1 MAENNSGQTQPHSQ
15 TPGVSSSVAASSSA
29 LSDQAGVGPSQQQQQ
44 QQQQIQMHNIQMH
57 QLNQMNQM
65 QHMNTMN
72 QQRSHR
78 IHSLNTSGVQSVLG
92 PFSPTAAPSSSVAF
106 NSISSQ
112 STNSTNS
119 NAMPNGAASMNLPNH
134 APSAANGPTHSNSP
148 IANMMPFAVMGSLPQ
163 HMPYQQSQHAHLMH
177 HPTFA
182 QQSVQPP
189 TQLHSSQPLPQI
201 MTHQFQNHMSPQNY
215 PLPRQVSQQMAHVV
229 NPASPTSHPGMNF
242 IPQQQFRFPPQQLQ
256 QQQQTLIMQQQN
268 DQLQQSLTSQP
279 QMLPQQQHFANT
291 SVGSPAEQIPINLQ
305 SSYPLQSNNA
315 QSSPP
320 PPPAVFQNFSLHANG
335 SAGLGAQQSQQISMQ
350 QQQQQFQMQQQFQL
364 QQMQLHQ
371 AQHGQHQPPFQ
382 HEHPSQSNPSDSSQK
397 LAYDDN
403 RPGDASM
410 DDQSLTKKEL
420 DAEQSA
426 PDLASTI
433 DTRLIFNPPPGQPG
447 ELIERTEPETAI
459 ALNGAHTSK
468 PKTNTSAPRNKMIQC
483 TLNNAIEDSLYNS
496 CIDDGE
502 CVDGI
507 GAFFADI
514 SKERAL
520 AATPRF
526 GLAVLLERFERRRKR
541 LSGSFQPVGVVG
553 DLFDLSDDEV
563 VERRVERNGAGAK
576 KRRLSKK
583 SGKKKKDAGSRK
595 HSRGSKDR
603 DRASKSEGRPVMARA
618 DAFATVGS
626 DDENGNLSSG
636 GGSSSSDSDS
646 DEIDEL
652 DERPPPAA
660 AFAASSSRI
669 ASAGNHMK
677 PAKTSAP
684 HVKRSQSSSSS
695 SGGSSSSG
703 SSSSGSSSGSSSSDS
718 SDDNAANHP
727 KLTKSQSLNSAT
739 VLSAA
744 KSMQQTPTPALL
756 SKLAVSK
763 AVKKVVTPK
772 PSSSAGSSSQA
783 KTDAAGLSFGIVP
796 KKPRARMW
804 TLKEDYQ
811 LVRAVRMYGNVWDR
825 VEAKVEGRNKKQ
837 CQDHWNRILSKK
849 AENLRID
856 AVNIALQN
864 SLSRSKGGA
873 DYQEISD
880 EDESAF
886 RDDASATAGVAS
898 TMGETVE

>member
-1 MAENNSGQTQPHSQ
+1 
-15 TPGVSSSVAASSSA
+15 
-29 LSDQAGVGPSQQQQQ
+29 
-44 QQQQIQMHNIQMH
+44 
-57 QLNQMNQM
+57 
-65 QHMNTMN
+65 
-72 QQRSHR
+72 
-78 IHSLNTSGVQSVLG
+78 
-92 PFSPTAAPSSSVAF
+92 
-106 NSISSQ
+106 
-112 STNSTNS
+112 
-119 NAMPNGAASMNLPNH
+119 MPNGAVSMNLPNH
-134 APSAANGPTHSNSP
+134 VPSAANGPTHSNSP

-163 HMPYQQSQHAHLMH
+163 NMPYQQPQHAHLMH

-201 MTHQFQNHMSPQNY
+201 MTHQFQNHISSQNY
-215 PLPRQVSQQMAHVV
+215 PLPRQVSQQMAHMV
-229 NPASPTSHPGMNF
+229 NPASPTSHPGMTL

-256 QQQQTLIMQQQN
+256 HQQQALMLQQQN

-279 QMLPQQQHFANT
+279 QMLPQQQQHFANT
-291 SVGSPAEQIPINLQ
+291 SVASPVEQIPINLQ

-320 PPPAVFQNFSLHANG
+320 PPPAGFQNFSMHTNG
-335 SAGLGAQQSQQISMQ
+335 SAGLGPQQLQQISIQ
-350 QQQQQFQMQQQFQL
+350 QQQQQFQMQQFQL

-371 AQHGQHQPPFQ
+371 AQQAQHGQHQQPTFQ
-382 HEHPSQSNPSDSSQK
+382 HEQSNPSDSSQK

-403 RPGDASM
+403 RPSDASV
-410 DDQSLTKKEL
+410 DHQNQTNVKKEL
-420 DAEQSA
+420 NAEQSA
-426 PDLASTI
+426 PDAASAI
-433 DTRLIFNPPPGQPG
+433 DTRLIFNPPPGQPV
-447 ELIERTEPETAI
+447 ESNEPNEPETAS
-459 ALNGAHTSK
+459 AVNGTPNSK
-468 PKTNTSAPRNKMIQC
+468 LKTNTGAPRNKMIQC
-483 TLNNAIEDSLYNS
+483 RLNSSVEDSLYNS

-502 CVDGI
+502 CIDGI
-507 GAFFADI
+507 GAFFADM

-520 AATPRF
+520 AAPPRF

-563 VERRVERNGAGAK
+563 VDRRVEKNGAGAK

-583 SGKKKKDAGSRK
+583 SGKKKKDVGSRK

-603 DRASKSEGRPVMARA
+603 DRSSKSERQPALARA
-618 DAFATVGS
+618 DTFATVGS

-652 DERPPPAA
+652 DERPAPT
-660 AFAASSSRI
+660 AFAASSSRF
-669 ASAGNHMK
+669 ASTGNHMK
-677 PAKTSAP
+677 PAKASAP
-684 HVKRSQSSSSS
+684 NVKRSQSSSSS
-695 SGGSSSSG
+695 GSSSSG

-718 SDDNAANHP
+718 SDDNAPNHA
-727 KLTKSQSLNSAT
+727 KLAKSHSLNSAT
-739 VLSAA
+739 VLNAA

-763 AVKKVVTPK
+763 AVKKVATPK
-772 PSSSAGSSSQA
+772 PASVSSSSQA
-783 KTDAAGLSFGIVP
+783 KTDAAALSFGIVP

-864 SLSRSKGGA
+864 SLSRSKGGL

-886 RDDASATAGVAS
+886 RDDASASAGVAS